1 MQGKLLRWDLFL
13 ILGVLA
19 LAGILLLCTRGEKGD
34 AFSVTVDGK
43 EILRAPLAQDGAYPL
58 ESDGCAYELTV
69 KNGQVAMTHADCPDQ
84 TCVRTGAISQKGQRI
99 VCLPGRLIVRIS
111 GEAELDGVAR

>member
-1 MQGKLLRWDLFL
+1 MQGKLLRWDFFL

-19 LAGILLLCTRGEKGD
+19 LAGILLIFTRGGKGES
-34 AFSVTVDGK
+34 FSVQVDGG
-43 EILRAPLAQDGAYPL
+43 EVLRASLTRDAVYTLKVEDH
-58 ESDGCAYELTV
+58 SYELTV
-69 KNGQVAMTHADCPDQ
+69 QDGRVAMTHAECPDQ

-99 VCLPGRLIVRIS
+99 VCLPRRLVVQII